1 MDKEEFSLRLAL
13 LRTQRNLSARD
24 MSLSLG
30 QNPGYINSIESGK
43 ALPSMAMF
51 FCICD
56 YLHISPAEF
65 FDKENAAPTK
75 SRAILGNLSRLD
87 GETVDAIALILEKLA
102 KKQQT
107 GTF

>member
-1 MDKEEFSLRLAL
+1 MHKEDFSLRLAL
-13 LRTQRNLSARD
+13 LRTQMNISARD

-51 FCICD
+51 FYICD

-65 FDKENAAPTK
+65 FATENNAPTK
-75 SRAILGNLSRLD
+75 TKEIIENLSRLD
-87 GETVDAIALILEKLA
+87 NSTLGSVAVIVEKLA
-102 KKQQT
+102 KK
-107 GTF
+107 

>member
-1 MDKEEFSLRLAL
+1 MFKEEFALRLSR
-13 LRTQRNLSARD
+13 LRTQMNISARD

-51 FCICD
+51 FCICE

-65 FDKENAAPTK
+65 FNIENNSPQKTQNIIK
-75 SRAILGNLSRLD
+75 NLSHLD
-87 GETVDAIALILEKLA
+87 DETLDSVNTIIEKLA
-102 KKQQT
+102 EK
-107 GTF
+107 

>member
-1 MDKEEFSLRLAL
+1 MYKEDFALRLSL
-13 LRTQRNLSARD
+13 LRTQMNISARD

-56 YLHISPAEF
+56 YLRISPEEF
-65 FDKENAAPTK
+65 FAAENKFPATMK
-75 SRAILGNLSRLD
+75 RITENLSQLD
-87 GETVDAIALILEKLA
+87 QETLDSVASIVEKLA
-102 KKQQT
+102 KK
-107 GTF
+107 